1 MDLMNEPMN
10 EALSPVFNPAY
21 AQLTEV
27 LKLGLITSSLSPKD
41 IMFMNTLLDSS
52 PIVIELMVFLKEKG
66 TFTLH
71 HIPELIV
78 FITQKFSLD
87 KQKKL
92 DLLECVKYVA
102 QTVLS
107 SNAVPLTATE
117 RAVLFQVLNAS
128 FTLLETNLRKP
139 NSRGFCFFFN
149 PCL

>member
-10 EALSPVFNPAY
+10 EPLSPVFNPAY

-27 LKLGLITSSLSPKD
+27 LKLGLITSSLSAKD
-41 IMFMNTLLDSS
+41 VAFLDALLDSS
-52 PIVIELMVFLKEKG
+52 PLVIEIMVFLKDKG

-71 HIPELIV
+71 HIPELLV

-92 DLLECVKYVA
+92 DLLECVKYIA

-107 SNAVPLTATE
+107 SNIVPLTATE

-128 FTLLETNLRKP
+128 FI
-139 NSRGFCFFFN
+139 
-149 PCL
+149 